1 MNPDYVGRPNR
12 TAVQKLLDFVPHFS
26 RRALVYA
33 ALFAARIFT
42 QRALCAAAIF
52 LRAVADIVRFTSDE
66 SVVLATG
73 LDLLRIFAQRAFCA
87 SAILRREAADMIRV
101 GCAVLLGTA
110 APLPFKD
117 SIPEMI

>member
-1 MNPDYVGRPNR
+1 MPLYLQP
-12 TAVQKLLDFVPHFS
+12 AS
-26 RRALVYA
+26 
-33 ALFAARIFT
+33 FT
-42 QRALCAAAIF
+42 QRTLCAAAIF
-52 LRAVADIVRFTSDE
+52 LRVAADIVRFAGDE
-66 SVVLATG
+66 LVVLATSF
-73 LDLLRIFAQRAFCA
+73 DPLRIFAQRAFCA